1 MRKMHPAEEID
12 AGRPRFYKHLVRMQG
27 QFQSRLKKCR
37 YFREKIFQVFLAL
50 MQNDEIVGIPDAMF
64 DFHFPFQKVIEL
76 VHVYVHQKL
85 TRKITKRQADVRP
98 VFGVKTPDHF
108 AQK

>member
-27 QFQSRLKKCR
+27 QLQSRLQKCR
-37 YFREKIFQVFLAL
+37 YLREKIFQVFLAL
-50 MQNDEIVGIPDAMF
+50 MQNHEIVRIPDAML

-76 VHVYVHQKL
+76 VHVNVHQEL
-85 TRKITKRQADVRP
+85 TGEIT
-98 VFGVKTPDHF
+98 
-108 AQK
+108 